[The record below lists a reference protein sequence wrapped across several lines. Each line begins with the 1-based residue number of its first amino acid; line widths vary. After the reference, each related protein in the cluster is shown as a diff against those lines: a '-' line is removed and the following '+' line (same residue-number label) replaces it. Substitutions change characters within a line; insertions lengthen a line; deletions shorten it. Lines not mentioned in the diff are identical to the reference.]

1 MFTNHPFY
9 DLQNYAMSTMHGDR
23 IEERD
28 YLTRLGASERSFV
41 GALRMAL
48 DHNHYHVA
56 RSLLDRSSEA
66 QLDYSTRFD
75 HMADELED
83 KYSEEFDRMGVQSWH
98 QFLVVYV
105 EEKIKEQVLDRWA
118 KVRTTFLGPSAPWA
132 YAKHWMLVVANLQ
145 EERRIAMVR
154 SGQLDF

>member
-1 MFTNHPFY
+1 MFTNHPLY
-9 DLQNYAMSTMHGDR
+9 DIQNYAMSTMDGDR
-23 IEERD
+23 MEERD

-48 DHNHYHVA
+48 DHNHFHVA
-56 RSLLDRSSEA
+56 RSLLERSSEA
-66 QLDYSTRFD
+66 ELDYSMKFA

-83 KYSEEFDRMGVQSWH
+83 NYSEEFDRMGVQSWH

-105 EEKIKEQVLDRWA
+105 EEKIKEKKLAHWSKARKA
-118 KVRTTFLGPSAPWA
+118 FLGPTAPWA